1 MDKSKLLGNLL
12 IILVV
17 AVILVGITYFYSFLI
32 IKPYSGFDHILVI
45 EDKVYKENPYII
57 RRDQVLVNSKIIRK
71 EIDPYLQWDE
81 KAEKV
86 TLTTKNKTIR
96 LKTDSLTAMV
106 NAQPVQINIPAT
118 KIGDS
123 LYIPVEFLTDFFGI
137 EVSKYLDMNRVVVD
151 KGNQQRKIGVPLE
164 WISLKIKPSVLSP
177 VYAFVDS
184 DDVLYVYGETEEWY
198 SVRTMDG
205 VFGYVKKDLLEVKL
219 FMGPVLMQEES
230 EQKVWKPAKG
240 KINLVW
246 DYIYKKTPNVTERP
260 PIKGLD
266 VVSPTWFSLTDE
278 EGNIDNKADI
288 SYVKWAHKNGYRVWA
303 LFDNGFDPDVTS
315 RVLNDTEKREK
326 VIRQLLVYA
335 RLYNLD
341 GINIDFENV
350 YHEDRDMLTQFV
362 RELTPILHQQNL
374 VVSMDV
380 TVKSQSLNWS
390 LCYDRKSLGE
400 IVDYIALMAYDEHWA
415 TSPVS
420 GPVASIGWVEEGIK
434 TLLEEVAPSKVLLG
448 LPFYTRE
455 WEETVDAKGSIMVKS
470 KALSMAQ
477 ARKRIKEN
485 NAKIIWNEET
495 GTYFATYKK
504 GDAVYKLWLED
515 AKSIELKASL
525 VQKYNLAG
533 TAAWR
538 LGFEEKEVWNVLYN
552 ILKPQKI

>member
-1 MDKSKLLGNLL
+1 MDKSKALGNLL
-12 IILVV
+12 IILV
-17 AVILVGITYFYSFLI
+17 AAAILMGVVYFYSFLI
-32 IKPYSGFDHILVI
+32 IKPYSGFEHILVI
-45 EDKVYKENPYII
+45 EEKVYRKNPYII
-57 RRDQVLVNSKIIRK
+57 KRGQVLVNSKIIGK
-71 EIDPYLQWDE
+71 EIDPHLHWDE

-86 TLTTKNKTIR
+86 TLTTNNKTIR
-96 LKTDSLTAMV
+96 FKTDSLTAMV

-118 KIGDS
+118 KVEDS
-123 LYIPVEFLTDFFGI
+123 LYIPIEFLADFFNI
-137 EVSKYLDMNRVVVD
+137 EVSKYLDMDRVVVD
-151 KGNQQRKIGVPLE
+151 KRNQQRKIGVPLE
-164 WISLKIKPSVLSP
+164 WTPLKIKPSVLSP

-184 DDVLYVYGETEEWY
+184 DDALYVYGETKEWY
-198 SVRTMDG
+198 RVRTMDG
-205 VFGYVKKDLLEVKL
+205 VFGYVKKDLLEVEI
-219 FMGPVLMQEES
+219 FMGPVFTQEEP
-230 EQKVWKPAKG
+230 EQGLWEPEKG

-246 DYIYKKTPNVTERP
+246 DYIYKKTPDVTGRA

-266 VVSPTWFSLTDE
+266 VISPTWFSLTDE

-288 SYVKWAHKNGYRVWA
+288 SYVRWAHKNGYRVWA
-303 LFDNGFDPDVTS
+303 LFDNSFDPDITS
-315 RVLNDTEKREK
+315 RVLNDTDKREK

-335 RLYNLD
+335 RLYELD

-350 YHEDRDMLTQFV
+350 YYEDRDMLTQFI

-374 VVSMDV
+374 VVSIDV
-380 TVKSQSLNWS
+380 TVKSYSLNWS
-390 LCYDRKSLGE
+390 LCYDRKSLGG
-400 IVDYIALMAYDEHWA
+400 IVDYIVLMAYDEHWV

-420 GPVASIGWVEEGIK
+420 GPVASIGWVEEGIR

-455 WEETVDAKGSIMVKS
+455 WEETLDAKGSIKVKS

-485 NAKIIWNEET
+485 NARIIWDEAT
-495 GTYFATYKK
+495 GMYFATYKK
-504 GDAVYKLWLED
+504 GDTVYKIWLED
-515 AKSIELKASL
+515 VKSIELKASL

-552 ILKPQKI
+552 VLKPQKI